1 MVPREGQT
9 LEILAPPARKSQEVV
24 EALKTHKDHPEDSPL
39 ASLPRTTPGG
49 MAHYLSTPEGKARYK
64 IRGTTVEP
72 TFGQIKENRK
82 TRTFMRRG
90 QVACDGEWKLICAVY
105 NLHKLRLHQQ

>member
-1 MVPREGQT
+1 M
-9 LEILAPPARKSQEVV
+9 
-24 EALKTHKDHPEDSPL
+24 
-39 ASLPRTTPGG
+39 ASLPRTTPGE
-49 MAHYLSTPEGKARYK
+49 MAHYLSMLEGKARYK

-105 NLHKLRLHQQ
+105 NLHKLRLH